1 MMVTPTA
8 VPSSPK
14 TVVIPIF
21 LPMTPLGMAAPA
33 LPPAS
38 LRPPRPCAG
47 GGGPRGPEVLL
58 AGDGR
63 PAGSGYLARARIRR
77 NSYGHL
83 GTSLPKR
90 AVRVPRPQAPASA
103 LPVANQGTG
112 FPS

>member
-38 LRPPRPCAG
+38 CAHHG
-47 GGGPRGPEVLL
+47 LAPAGGGPRGPEVLL

-63 PAGSGYLARARIRR
+63 PAGAGSLARARIRR

-90 AVRVPRPQAPASA
+90 AVRVPRPRAAPHA